1 MSDKRK
7 GVIFMRLIYID
18 EIDFMI
24 ISELKKNGSDKL
36 SEVAKKVHLNE
47 RSVRRRLKR
56 LIEFKVLEPIFLVN
70 ASFLGYVLTI
80 DIFLSVDP
88 ERLAEVEGILLEMEE
103 VVYIAEGENG
113 RELSIQG
120 RFKDNASLFS
130 FLHKKLPVI
139 DGVLVKGYT
148 FIPNIIK
155 SLHQWAPTKQD
166 LLGGKSFRE
175 QRSDP
180 E

>member
-1 MSDKRK
+1 
-7 GVIFMRLIYID
+7 MRLVYLD

-24 ISELKKNGSDKL
+24 ILELKKNNAGKL
-36 SEVAKKVHLNE
+36 SEIAKKVHLNE

-56 LIEFKVLEPIFLVN
+56 LIEFRILEPIFLVN
-70 ASFLGYVLTI
+70 ASFFGYILII

-88 ERLAEVEGILLEMEE
+88 KKLIEVEDILLNMEE
-103 VVYIAEGENG
+103 VFYIAEGENG
-113 RELSIQG
+113 GELSIQG

-130 FLHKKLPVI
+130 FVHKTLPAI

-155 SLHQWAPTKQD
+155 SLHEWAPTEQD
-166 LLGGKSFRE
+166 LFDGNPFSGVKF
-175 QRSDP
+175 
-180 E
+180 